1 MGAVLEG
8 KVKSIT
14 NFGAFIALPE
24 NKTGMVH
31 ISEIAN
37 AYVSDIRQHLTEGQD
52 VKVMVINLDGG
63 KVNLSIKRLEPK
75 PQAPARPNF
84 RREGGEGRPE
94 RPDRGN
100 FRRENNAPQQQRTAP
115 VRAAAPVPP
124 PAPKTKDQQFEDMM
138 KAFMSE
144 SDSKLSG
151 IIEDLDFSVRTYNCL
166 KRAQINT
173 VGDLVAKTMDEM
185 IKVRNLGKKSLEEI
199 IEKLDE
205 MGLHLKDQAD

>member
-1 MGAVLEG
+1 MEETNNSMELTVGAVLGG

-14 NFGAFIALPE
+14 NFGAFVALPD

-75 PQAPARPNF
+75 PQQTGLPSF

-100 FRRENNAPQQQRTAP
+100 FRRENSNQQRPAP

-151 IIEDLDFSVRTYNCL
+151 MRADHRT
-166 KRAQINT
+166 
-173 VGDLVAKTMDEM
+173 
-185 IKVRNLGKKSLEEI
+185 KSRRR
-199 IEKLDE
+199 
-205 MGLHLKDQAD
+205 